1 MNSPDPIVL
10 PWLNLFFGVG
20 ANILDA
26 DANQREQPASLRTA
40 FFFTMGVELWR
51 SLSQSLP
58 EDQRVT
64 SQSGKGRERGQ
75 FS

>member
-1 MNSPDPIVL
+1 MNSPDPIV
-10 PWLNLFFGVG
+10 PSVVEPFFGVG

-40 FFFTMGVELWR
+40 LVAFFFTMVELWR

-58 EDQRVT
+58 EDQRVAR
-64 SQSGKGRERGQ
+64 KGRAI
-75 FS
+75 